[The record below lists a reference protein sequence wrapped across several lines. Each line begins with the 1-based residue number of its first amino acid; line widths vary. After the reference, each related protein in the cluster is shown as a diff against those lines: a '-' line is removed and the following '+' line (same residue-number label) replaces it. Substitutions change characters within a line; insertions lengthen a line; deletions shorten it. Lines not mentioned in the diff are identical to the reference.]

1 MKNRRDI
8 NMKNQKWK
16 ADEMEIAINYRAMR
30 IAFVFSRIA
39 LLAYC
44 IYEYVALKRLP
55 TIPFVIF
62 CVQGILFFSSKIFI
76 TSKMTKE
83 SDDEE

>member
-1 MKNRRDI
+1 
-8 NMKNQKWK
+8 MKNQKWK

-30 IAFVFSRIA
+30 IAFVFSGIA
-39 LLAYC
+39 LLVYC

-62 CVQGILFFSSKIFI
+62 LVKEILFFVSKLFI
-76 TSKMTKE
+76 TSKMKKG

>member
-1 MKNRRDI
+1 MKF
-8 NMKNQKWK
+8 KKWK
-16 ADEMEIAINYRAMR
+16 ADEMEMAINYRAMR
-30 IAFVFSRIA
+30 IAFAFSIIA

-44 IYEYVALKRLP
+44 VYECLSTERLP
-55 TIPFVIF
+55 SIPFAIV
-62 CVQGILFFSSKIFI
+62 CVQEALFFISKLFI

>member
-1 MKNRRDI
+1 MK
-8 NMKNQKWK
+8 KQKWK

-30 IAFVFSRIA
+30 IAFVFSNIA

-55 TIPFVIF
+55 TIPFVIV
-62 CVQGILFFSSKIFI
+62 CVQQVLFFISKVFI